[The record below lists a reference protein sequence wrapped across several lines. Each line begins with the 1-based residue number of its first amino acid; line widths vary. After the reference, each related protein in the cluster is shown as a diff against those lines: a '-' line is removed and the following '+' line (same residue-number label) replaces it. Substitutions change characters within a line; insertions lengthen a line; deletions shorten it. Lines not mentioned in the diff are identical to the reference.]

1 MIDRSFG
8 SIYFLPCSNSLLGI
22 ATSHIGL
29 IRSLYCSVFKE
40 PSLFKRL
47 DYLTTFISFC
57 QMFFEIFFKV
67 SFSFALSICLC
78 SPLCRA
84 TYEIISHLLLSVNW
98 FFLRSFGLRL
108 TGSWLKRVLLYQFVS
123 FVSRV
128 FYADHFQKGRGFR
141 VVVAASLQYIWG
153 DARR

>member
-67 SFSFALSICLC
+67 SFSFVFSICLC

-84 TYEIISHLLLSVNW
+84 TYEIISHLLSSVNW
-98 FFLRSFGLRL
+98 LFLRSFGLRL
-108 TGSWLKRVLLYQFVS
+108 AGS
-123 FVSRV
+123 
-128 FYADHFQKGRGFR
+128 
-141 VVVAASLQYIWG
+141 
-153 DARR
+153 